1 MEKNITKVTNGKVTI
16 KKTPG
21 YKKLAR
27 SFIQEDSKTI
37 GEYFFNNIF
46 MPALKKGI
54 EELIH
59 VALYGTTSGRKAEP
73 GYSTRSTVSY
83 RSYYPEKEKARV
95 RSAYDV
101 KYDELIFD
109 TEDDADAVLTLMDET
124 VDEYDVISV
133 DKYYRLAGVPESD
146 IPYTL
151 RKYGWTD
158 IHTARIDRTNE
169 GYIIRLPRPIL
180 ID

>member
-21 YKKLAR
+21 YKKLIH
-27 SFIQEDSKTI
+27 SFVQEDSKTI

-46 MPALKKGI
+46 VPALKKGI

-59 VALYGTTSGRKAEP
+59 VSLYGTSSGRRSEP

-83 RSYYPEKEKARV
+83 RSYYPEKEKAKV
-95 RSAYDV
+95 KSNYDI
-101 KYDELIFD
+101 KYDELIFE
-109 TEDDADAVLTLMDET
+109 TEDEADRVLTCMDEI
-124 VDEYDVISV
+124 VDEYEAISV
-133 DKYYRLAGVPESD
+133 TEYYRLAGVAESD

-151 RKYGWTD
+151 RNYGWTD
-158 IHTARIDRTNE
+158 IHTARIDRTRD
-169 GYIIRLPRPIL
+169 GYIIRLPRPML